1 MTESILE
8 SGIVAYQQGEATR
21 AIGIFSKIIKQQPEN
36 ADAWFWLG
44 RCQEDTEK
52 AKFCFER
59 SAYLNQQLTSREYIY
74 VDPDDIPRSTNL
86 VTPDPPSPI
95 VEKIDLHVPVQ
106 PQPEMRRT
114 GTTALAQER
123 EINPFLAY
131 PLPEGFVYPRNRNSK
146 LEIALAILLGFL
158 VLIFLIAL
166 AVRFL

>member
-1 MTESILE
+1 MAESILE

-21 AIGIFSKIIKQQPEN
+21 AIGIFSKLIKQQPEN

-74 VDPDDIPRSTNL
+74 VDPDDIPRGTTAY
-86 VTPDPPSPI
+86 TPEASIPI
-95 VEKIDLHVPVQ
+95 AEKIDLVAPVQ
-106 PQPEMRRT
+106 LQQEMNRT